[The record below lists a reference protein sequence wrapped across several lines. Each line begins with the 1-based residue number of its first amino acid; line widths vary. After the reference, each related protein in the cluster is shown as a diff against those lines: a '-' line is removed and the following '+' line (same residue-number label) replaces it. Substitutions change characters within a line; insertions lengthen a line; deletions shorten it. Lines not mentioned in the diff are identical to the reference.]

1 MHMIHNV
8 HQREFVTSQAQLG
21 ELLDRLAGRP
31 DPVWPPRWPPVLL
44 DGPLAV
50 GAGGGH
56 GPIRYRVTSYQP
68 GRRVLFEFQAPTPL
82 AGSHDFEVLP
92 GLYPGSAVLR
102 HVLTGRAVDLAGSLA
117 WVLVLRWLH
126 DALLEDLLDRVG
138 TAVGDPPEC
147 PARWSWWVRLCRL
160 AVRADPGPATSS
172 A

>member
-21 ELLDRLAGRP
+21 ELLDRLAGQP
-31 DPVWPPRWPPVLL
+31 DPVWPPRWPPVVL
-44 DGPLAV
+44 DGQLAV
-50 GAGGGH
+50 GASGGH
-56 GPIRYRVTSYQP
+56 GPIHYRVASYQP
-68 GRRVLFEFQAPTPL
+68 GRRVLFEFEEPTPL

-102 HVLTGRAVDLAGSLA
+102 HVLTGQPLGLAGWLG
-117 WVLVLRWLH
+117 WTLLFRWLH

-138 TAVGDPPEC
+138 AAVGDPPES
-147 PARWSWWVRLCRL
+147 PARWSRWVRLCRWL
-160 AVRADPGPATSS
+160 VRAGARSATSS